1 MHFLDFIYIRDI
13 YNRNKRKEKEN
24 IMIAA
29 TNPFANYTLAIA
41 AQYEDTVT
49 GIMETQKKPPRKV
62 YKSMDKML
70 EECFFLGAT
79 KFGTNFIA

>member
-1 MHFLDFIYIRDI
+1 
-13 YNRNKRKEKEN
+13 
-24 IMIAA
+24 MI
-29 TNPFANYTLAIA
+29 TNPFATYTLSIA
-41 AQYEDTVT
+41 NQYEITVD
-49 GIMETQKKPPRKV
+49 GLQKAQEKPKRKV

>member
-1 MHFLDFIYIRDI
+1 
-13 YNRNKRKEKEN
+13 
-24 IMIAA
+24 MIAA
-29 TNPFANYTLAIA
+29 TNPFAHYTLSIA

-49 GIMETQKKPPRKV
+49 GIEESQKEPPRKV
-62 YKSMDKML
+62 YQSIDKML